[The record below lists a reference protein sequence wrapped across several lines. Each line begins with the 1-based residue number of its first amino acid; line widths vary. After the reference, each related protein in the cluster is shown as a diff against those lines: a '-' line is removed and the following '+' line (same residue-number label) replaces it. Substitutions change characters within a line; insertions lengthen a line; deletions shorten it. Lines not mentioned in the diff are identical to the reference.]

1 MPTTRAPLTFAI
13 CPTIV
18 PTAPAA
24 PQTSTVSPS
33 PFSAPTS
40 SSPKYAVMPGMP
52 SAPR

>member
-1 MPTTRAPLTFAI
+1 MPTARAPLTFAI
-13 CPTIV
+13 CPTID

-24 PQTSTVSPS
+24 PETSTVSPS
-33 PFSAPTS
+33 FRAPTS